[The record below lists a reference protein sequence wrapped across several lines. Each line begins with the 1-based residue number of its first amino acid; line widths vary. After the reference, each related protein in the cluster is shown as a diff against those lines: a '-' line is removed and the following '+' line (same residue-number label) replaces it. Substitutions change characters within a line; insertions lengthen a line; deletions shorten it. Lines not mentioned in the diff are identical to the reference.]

1 MVLTVALVL
10 VAFKIIPSARA
21 DEWSQIPT
29 VAIATVTGT
38 PVGAIAIVRDNEQG
52 FVNVRSGP
60 SSVYFE
66 IVGVLV
72 EGSQIPAL
80 GRSPGGEWI
89 KIAYPGVNGGV
100 AWIWVDLVDIRG
112 NLPIVEL
119 PPTPTPRTT
128 ATIDPTLAAQFLVE
142 IPPTRL
148 PTFTAPGPVIRPTL
162 CPGAGAGCARAC
174 ADGINPDCH
183 DGRGIVGRADLF
195 SRPALKTGCF
205 LVTRESVPGSPTC
218 SRIAPRKRTGQVPVT
233 TPLLPHSGCKSD

>member
-1 MVLTVALVL
+1 MAFRSRKILIQLILFLALVL
-10 VAFKIIPSARA
+10 VAFNIIPSASA
-21 DEWSQIPT
+21 GEWSQIPT
-29 VAIATVTGT
+29 VSIATVTGT

-142 IPPTRL
+142 IPPTRM
-148 PTFTAPGPVIRPTL
+148 PTFTAPGPVIRPTYTQE
-162 CPGAGAGCARAC
+162 
-174 ADGINPDCH
+174 
-183 DGRGIVGRADLF
+183 
-195 SRPALKTGCF
+195 PALGAPGRVPMGLILIVMTVVGLLGALISF
-205 LVTRESVPGSPTC
+205 LGR
-218 SRIAPRKRTGQVPVT
+218 R
-233 TPLLPHSGCKSD
+233 

>member
-1 MVLTVALVL
+1 MKYRNQKILTQLVIVLVL
-10 VAFKIIPSARA
+10 VILAFKLIPPALA
-21 DEWSQIPT
+21 NDVSQIPT

-72 EGSQIPAL
+72 EGSEIPAL

-89 KIAYPGVNGGV
+89 KIAYPGIPGGV

-112 NLPIVEL
+112 NLPIVEV

-142 IPPTRL
+142 VPPTRL
-148 PTFTAPGPVIRPTL
+148 PTFTAPGPVVRPT
-162 CPGAGAGCARAC
+162 
-174 ADGINPDCH
+174 
-183 DGRGIVGRADLF
+183 F
-195 SRPALKTGCF
+195 TEEPALGAPGRVPF
-205 LVTRESVPGSPTC
+205 GLILVTMIVLGLFGALISFLGR
-218 SRIAPRKRTGQVPVT
+218 R
-233 TPLLPHSGCKSD
+233 